1 VFLEKRPEI
10 KPLRDYEKVVP
21 TLAKDYAMKRG
32 EVVYES
38 RTATIDKEHL
48 RQSVGVKLN

>member
-1 VFLEKRPEI
+1 MKI
-10 KPLRDYEKVVP
+10 KTLRDHEKVGR

-48 RQSVGVKLN
+48 RQSVGV